1 MVEEAAM
8 VAVAAEETAAAVGEA
23 EVVAAVPTGADLPA
37 SEVSFFSHL
46 FCNFNL

>member
-1 MVEEAAM
+1 MVVEEAAM

-37 SEVSFFSHL
+37 SEVSFFLTL
-46 FCNFNL
+46 FLYF

>member
-8 VAVAAEETAAAVGEA
+8 VVVAAAEETAAAVGEA

-37 SEVSFFSHL
+37 SEVSFFL
-46 FCNFNL
+46 TLILYF